1 MEGEEKVPIPL
12 LGWLHLLNTELLD
25 EEELLELKVPLS
37 KLFEPDLCPLPFE
50 AHRLFEF
57 ICVRLTDENAYE
69 EVLKALD
76 WLHVSFLPRFSNN
89 NTVLLHWLYSPTVVD
104 PN

>member
-1 MEGEEKVPIPL
+1 MPA
-12 LGWLHLLNTELLD
+12 WLHALNTELLD

-50 AHRLFEF
+50 PAHLFEF
-57 ICVRLTDENAYE
+57 IHVRLNDAVYE

-76 WLHVSFLPRFSNN
+76 WLHVSLQQ
-89 NTVLLHWLYSPTVVD
+89 YSPNTYGK
-104 PN
+104 